1 MRNWILWLIFL
12 GYTLPIYT
20 QESKSDSIRFSLLT
34 CAPGEEI
41 YSLFGHTAI
50 RYENYTRKQDFV
62 FNYGMFS
69 FNTPNFVM
77 RFLLGETDY
86 QLGVVPFPYFQMEYA
101 ERGSSVYQ
109 QVLNLTTEEKSK
121 LLQLL
126 DDNYHPSNRTYRYNY
141 FYDNCTSRAR
151 NKIEECINGDVVYEE
166 PDSSVSFRD
175 IIREYT
181 AGHPWDALGIDLCLG
196 DEADVPIDYR
206 NQMFAPFVM
215 LDAAKNATIHRGDSI
230 VPFIQ
235 TEEMVVQ
242 TESVKVSSP
251 FLLSPMMCAM
261 YLLLITCWICWLGF
275 RQGRVIWLWDVLL
288 FGAQGLGGCLIAAL
302 FFFSVHPTVDSNW
315 MILLFN
321 PIPLL
326 YLPIMVYRAIKRQK
340 DYYHWMNV
348 VYLTIFVL
356 SIPFIPQ
363 KMNLTV
369 LPLTLCLLVN
379 SVGHL
384 IIYYKKE
391 CK

>member
-1 MRNWILWLIFL
+1 MCSLAHWYILFCKKIQKNLCSCSFWIFL

-86 QLGVVPFPYFQMEYA
+86 QLGVVPFSYFQMEYA

-151 NKIEECINGDVVYEE
+151 NKIEECIYGDVVYEE

-206 NQMFAPFVM
+206 NQMFAPFGF
-215 LDAAKNATIHRGDSI
+215 KTFN
-230 VPFIQ
+230 
-235 TEEMVVQ
+235 
-242 TESVKVSSP
+242 ESLKC
-251 FLLSPMMCAM
+251 F
-261 YLLLITCWICWLGF
+261 
-275 RQGRVIWLWDVLL
+275 
-288 FGAQGLGGCLIAAL
+288 
-302 FFFSVHPTVDSNW
+302 
-315 MILLFN
+315 
-321 PIPLL
+321 
-326 YLPIMVYRAIKRQK
+326 
-340 DYYHWMNV
+340 
-348 VYLTIFVL
+348 
-356 SIPFIPQ
+356 
-363 KMNLTV
+363 
-369 LPLTLCLLVN
+369 
-379 SVGHL
+379 
-384 IIYYKKE
+384 
-391 CK
+391 